1 MLTEVTGAEVE
12 WARGKGGGGG
22 GWHGRWLNR
31 VEGDRYI
38 MMGHYIFRTIL
49 EKKITPCSHFSD
61 LIFQE
66 TFS

>member
-1 MLTEVTGAEVE
+1 MLIEVTGAEVE
-12 WARGKGGGGG
+12 CARGEGGRG
-22 GWHGRWLNR
+22 GWYGRWLNR
-31 VEGDRYI
+31 VKGDRYI

-61 LIFQE
+61 LISQE